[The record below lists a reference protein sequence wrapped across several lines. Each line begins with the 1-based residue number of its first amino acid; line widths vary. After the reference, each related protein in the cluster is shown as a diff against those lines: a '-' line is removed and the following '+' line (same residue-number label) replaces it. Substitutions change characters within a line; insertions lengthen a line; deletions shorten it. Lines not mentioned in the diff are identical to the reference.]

1 MKSLTGGMVKVCA
14 SFTRGANGD
23 IPSIEE
29 GIFNGDIAVDVRR
42 LHCSLAPIPF
52 SCFAS

>member
-1 MKSLTGGMVKVCA
+1 VRVCA
-14 SFTRGANGD
+14 SCQRDAGSN

-29 GIFNGDIAVDVRR
+29 GIFNGDLAVGVRR
-42 LHCSLAPIPF
+42 LYCSLAPIPF

>member
-1 MKSLTGGMVKVCA
+1 MGETVKVCA
-14 SFTRGANGD
+14 SFARDADGN

-29 GIFNGDIAVDVRR
+29 GIFLGDCAVDVRV
-42 LHCSLAPIPF
+42 HCSLAPIPF